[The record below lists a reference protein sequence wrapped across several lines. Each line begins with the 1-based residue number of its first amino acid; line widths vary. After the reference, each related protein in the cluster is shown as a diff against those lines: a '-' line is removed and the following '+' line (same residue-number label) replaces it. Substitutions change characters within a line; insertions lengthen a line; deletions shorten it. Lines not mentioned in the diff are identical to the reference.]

1 MEGNAPPSWRYQ
13 HPALL
18 LSYIALASSSG
29 LEPKLRAPKT
39 LVLPIT
45 PRGNIIM
52 NYIEVSSFHNIL
64 KFYHK
69 IIPNNKN

>member
-1 MEGNAPPSWRYQ
+1 
-13 HPALL
+13 
-18 LSYIALASSSG
+18 
-29 LEPKLRAPKT
+29 
-39 LVLPIT
+39 
-45 PRGNIIM
+45 M